1 MLMREINAPTNHSSN
16 SGAARQLPGTSPR
29 SRRSARR
36 AIAMFSI
43 WRQSDWREN
52 LAHNK
57 TAPFNLPGGGR
68 C

>member
-1 MLMREINAPTNHSSN
+1 MLIRENAPTNHSSN
-16 SGAARQLPGTSPR
+16 FGAALQPPGVSPR
-29 SRRSARR
+29 SRRSSRR

-52 LAHNK
+52 LSHNK
-57 TAPFNLPGGGR
+57 GEPFNLPKGAR

>member
-1 MLMREINAPTNHSSN
+1 MLMRDIDAPTNDSSN

-43 WRQSDWREN
+43 WRQSDRRQN
-52 LAHNK
+52 IAHNQA
-57 TAPFNLPGGGR
+57 APFSLQGGGQ